1 MCDLNKTWVL
11 SLPWCKE
18 SPTGL
23 SIDIFPI
30 DGIEVNQNQEEY
42 KLLNRIFKKELL
54 ARSPMTNFARPMPF
68 SRRWRSLIMK
78 AAFFL
83 TDIRKKVT
91 EYEAIISKTDW
102 GGTKLCG
109 NKSILVYHEK
119 ERFPTSLFES
129 YTNVCFED
137 FVFKSIKVMI
147 NICEQYM
154 ETICNCRQ
162 KINV

>member
-1 MCDLNKTWVL
+1 M
-11 SLPWCKE
+11 
-18 SPTGL
+18 
-23 SIDIFPI
+23 
-30 DGIEVNQNQEEY
+30 
-42 KLLNRIFKKELL
+42 NRIFKKELL

-78 AAFFL
+78 AAFFW

-102 GGTKLCG
+102 GETKLCG

-137 FVFKSIKVMI
+137 FEFKSIKGYDKYLRTI
-147 NICEQYM
+147 YGDYM
-154 ETICNCRQ
+154 QLPPEDKRIRHPQ
-162 KINV
+162 KM